1 MTIQWFPGHMSKA
14 RRQVEAKLDVIDVA
28 LEMVDAR
35 MPSSSRN
42 PMVEQMLKTKPRL
55 MLLNKQDLA
64 EAAVTAKWVARWT
77 SDSVRV
83 LPIDAST
90 GEGMHAIFALCQQ
103 LVAPLYEM
111 WRKKGMQPRP
121 IRALVVGI
129 PNVGKST
136 LINRLTKRHV
146 AATGDRPGVT
156 KGQQWIRIHP
166 DLELLDTPGLLW
178 PKFEDPDAGWK
189 LAAIGAIRLDILPLE
204 EVALHVLRYV
214 LQQDSALLRQRY
226 GVQEAG
232 DEQDVSACALRMLE
246 TIAQQRGAI
255 RRKGHI
261 DWERA
266 SQIVLQDFRAGKWGR
281 MSLETPEEVFS

>member
-14 RRQVEAKLDVIDVA
+14 RRQVEAKLGVIDVA

-64 EAAVTAKWVARWT
+64 EAAVTAKWITRWT
-77 SDSVRV
+77 TDSVRV

-121 IRALVVGI
+121 IRALVIGI

-214 LQQDSALLRQRY
+214 LQQDGALLRQRY

-232 DEQDVSACALRMLE
+232 DEQDISACALRMLE

-281 MSLETPEEVFS
+281 MSLETPEEVFL

>member
-42 PMVEQMLKTKPRL
+42 PMIEQMLKTKPRL

-77 SDSVRV
+77 NDSVRV

-214 LQQDSALLRQRY
+214 LQQDGALLRQRY
-226 GVQEAG
+226 GVQEEG
-232 DEQDVSACALRMLE
+232 DEQDISACALRMLE

>member
-64 EAAVTAKWVARWT
+64 EVAVTAKWVARWT
-77 SDSVRV
+77 TDSVRV

-103 LVAPLYEM
+103 LVAPLYAM

-189 LAAIGAIRLDILPLE
+189 LAAIGAIRFDILPLE

-214 LQQDSALLRQRY
+214 LQQDGALLRQRY

-232 DEQDVSACALRMLE
+232 DEQDISACALRMLE

>member
-64 EAAVTAKWVARWT
+64 EPAITAKWVARWT

-214 LQQDSALLRQRY
+214 LQQDGALLRQRY

-232 DEQDVSACALRMLE
+232 DEQDISACALRMLE

-281 MSLETPEEVFS
+281 MSLETPEEIF

>member
-77 SDSVRV
+77 TDSVRV

-103 LVAPLYEM
+103 LVAPLYAM

-214 LQQDSALLRQRY
+214 LQQDGALLRQRY

-232 DEQDVSACALRMLE
+232 DEQDISACALRMLE

>member
-77 SDSVRV
+77 TDSVRV

-103 LVAPLYEM
+103 LVAPLYAM

-214 LQQDSALLRQRY
+214 LQQDGALLRQRY

-232 DEQDVSACALRMLE
+232 DEQDISACALRMLE

-266 SQIVLQDFRAGKWGR
+266 SQIVLQDFRAGKWGP